1 MIRFLLKSGSSNISN
16 IISSEDF
23 GYAKET
29 DEFWQFLE
37 KEIFYNK
44 DKAIFIDDSENVLK
58 YSYKNGLKNIISIN
72 YPDSNRGK
80 QGIQGYRSL
89 DSISLLEFE
98 KKFIE

>member
-1 MIRFLLKSGSSNISN
+1 MGLFFY

-37 KEIFYNK
+37 KKIFYNK

-72 YPDSNRGK
+72 YPDSNREK
-80 QGIQGYRSL
+80 QEIQGYNSL
-89 DSISLLEFE
+89 DGISLFEFE
-98 KKFIE
+98 KKFID